1 MNLKRAL
8 ELAHLL
14 MASLYLLFVLIA
26 PWAKRDGGDEGVFSS
41 TGGAG
46 FGIIAVILGVL
57 LVGLALMRLAGR
69 TQVLPGLGVEQLT
82 IGLGIAAVLNL
93 IGFVVGW
100 LAVFPAGTGWA
111 IVAAYFPAS
120 FIPQIGLLTVS
131 AAEPPG
137 GIRSLD
143 AGTRRG
149 LAGVALLSGLGIA
162 LFPFLTWLSAGNI
175 DLTGFSSGAGRD
187 FAGPRLSYILL
198 MVGAAVVLASVM
210 RMRPGGLAE
219 PGPALL
225 LSHATFGA
233 GLVAVLLPL
242 ATMISA
248 MRVDGLD
255 IGIGI
260 WLGLL
265 VGLVLCGVGLF
276 ENAKRGAVAV

>member
-1 MNLKRAL
+1 MNLGRVLAL
-8 ELAHLL
+8 VHLL

-26 PWAKRDGGDEGVFSS
+26 PWAKRGDDEGVFSA

-57 LVGLALMRLAGR
+57 LVALALMRLAGR
-69 TQVLPGLGVEQLT
+69 HHVLPGLGVEQLT
-82 IGLGIAAVLNL
+82 IGLGLAAVANL

-120 FIPQIGLLTVS
+120 FIPQIGLLTIS
-131 AAEPPG
+131 AAEPPAG
-137 GIRSLD
+137 VQPLD

-162 LFPFLTWLSAGNI
+162 LFPFLTWLSAGSI

-198 MVGAAVVLASVM
+198 IVGAAVILASAM
-210 RMRPGGLAE
+210 RLRPQGLAE

-242 ATMISA
+242 STLVSA

-255 IGIGI
+255 PGIGI

-265 VGLVLCGVGLF
+265 VGLVLCAVGLF